1 MLFVSACHHTSKIC
15 VRPYLF
21 ITHVI
26 TDQIELHSDLL
37 PLIIFTRSVAN
48 CFYHTCKISIFEKTD
63 FSCHTFTFSTNEIL
77 LTILSSQKSY

>member
-1 MLFVSACHHTSKIC
+1 MSFVSACHHTSKIC

-26 TDQIELHSDLL
+26 TDGIELDSDLS
-37 PLIIFTRSVAN
+37 PLVIFARSVAN
-48 CFYHTCKISIFEKTD
+48 FYHTCKISIFDKTD

-77 LTILSSQKSY
+77 LTILSSQ